1 MVRWALIICLFLS
14 ACAQVGTIT
23 GGPTDEV
30 APQVLSATIANKQR
44 NVNAKEQYLVFD
56 EYIKLEQATQR
67 ITLMPADSRLQ
78 FETKGKNLRIS
89 FLDPLQVNT
98 TYTLT
103 SNGGIKDLTEG
114 NDSLMTWTFSTGPT
128 LDSLELFALA
138 TELSPSNK
146 LATIQLGLY
155 LSDTS
160 KTARYMGR
168 FDANGQLQLKG
179 LKGGSYFLK
188 AFIDENQDGV
198 SSKTE
203 SQDQFFR
210 PINIEEHQQD
220 TLSFYLTK
228 PIDEKD
234 TAAVAVNA
242 PVQNDSLQLSKQ
254 TSSLVLELDTLQENL
269 MLELFLGERSVRSQ
283 KVQQL
288 KTTIAS
294 LEAGVYTLYFYIDDN
309 QNQKWDPIQLTKKQR
324 TELRIAYPEK
334 IKLRP
339 NWELSLPVNI
349 PANRLFK
356 K

>member
-1 MVRWALIICLFLS
+1 MVRWALIIWVFLT

-23 GGPTDEV
+23 GGPTDEA
-30 APQVLSATIANKQR
+30 APQVLSATIADKQR
-44 NVNAKEQYLVFD
+44 NVSAQEQFLVFN
-56 EYIKLEQATQR
+56 EYIKLEQAPQR

-78 FETKGKNLRIS
+78 FETKGKNLHIS

-114 NDSLMTWTFSTGPT
+114 NDSLMTWTFSTGPS
-128 LDSLELFALA
+128 LDSLELYARA
-138 TELSPSNK
+138 TELFASSK
-146 LATIQLGLY
+146 QAIIQLGLY
-155 LSDTS
+155 LSDTA
-160 KTARYMGR
+160 KVARYMGR

-179 LKGGSYFLK
+179 LKAGEYFFK

-198 SSKTE
+198 CSKTE

-220 TLSFYLTK
+220 TLYFYLTK

-288 KTTIAS
+288 KTTIEA
-294 LEAGVYTLYFYIDDN
+294 LEAGVYTLYFYVDNN
-309 QNQKWDPIQLTKKQR
+309 QNQKWDPIQLAQKQR
-324 TELRIAYPEK
+324 AELRIAYPEK
-334 IKLRP
+334 VKLRP

-349 PANRLFK
+349 PANSLFK

>member
-1 MVRWALIICLFLS
+1 
-14 ACAQVGTIT
+14 
-23 GGPTDEV
+23 
-30 APQVLSATIANKQR
+30 
-44 NVNAKEQYLVFD
+44 
-56 EYIKLEQATQR
+56 
-67 ITLMPADSRLQ
+67 MPASLLRELLLEGTVH
-78 FETKGKNLRIS
+78 FHLRIS
-89 FLDPLQVNT
+89 ALTIFLPRTIEVKAS
-98 TYTLT
+98 TL
-103 SNGGIKDLTEG
+103 S
-114 NDSLMTWTFSTGPT
+114 
-128 LDSLELFALA
+128 
-138 TELSPSNK
+138 SNK
-146 LATIQLGLY
+146 QATIQLGLY

-220 TLSFYLTK
+220 ALSFYLTK

-283 KVQQL
+283 NSV
-288 KTTIAS
+288 
-294 LEAGVYTLYFYIDDN
+294 
-309 QNQKWDPIQLTKKQR
+309 
-324 TELRIAYPEK
+324 
-334 IKLRP
+334 
-339 NWELSLPVNI
+339 
-349 PANRLFK
+349 
-356 K
+356 